1 MKIILQD
8 QLKNKGVSLDK
19 QPKGEMTKISENLFH
34 AVAGGAGGKEG
45 GGGGSGG
52 GDGFKLDFKLDF
64 KLWG

>member
-8 QLKNKGVSLDK
+8 QLKNKGISLDS

-34 AVAGGAGGKEG
+34 AVAGGAGTTEG
-45 GGGGSGG
+45 GGAGGTG
-52 GDGFKLDFKLDF
+52 GFKLDFKLDF